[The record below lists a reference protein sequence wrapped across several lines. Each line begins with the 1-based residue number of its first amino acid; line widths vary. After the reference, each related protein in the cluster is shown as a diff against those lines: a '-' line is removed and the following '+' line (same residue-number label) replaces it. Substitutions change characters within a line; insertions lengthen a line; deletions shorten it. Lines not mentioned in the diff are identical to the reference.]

1 MTAQMVFTKR
11 FFHFYILQSLKHCHM
26 EAGATKVVKDRKV
39 KGMVT
44 IDIRRCKGCELCIAS
59 CKEEAISLSPTINSK
74 GYRYAVVQNDLCSG
88 CTNCAL
94 VCPDA
99 VITVYRT
106 KPGKKPVAL
115 SSTDAKEIVRAAMQS
130 TQNPET

>member
-1 MTAQMVFTKR
+1 MD
-11 FFHFYILQSLKHCHM
+11 
-26 EAGATKVVKDRKV
+26 AGTTKVVKDRKV

-130 TQNPET
+130 TQNPEM